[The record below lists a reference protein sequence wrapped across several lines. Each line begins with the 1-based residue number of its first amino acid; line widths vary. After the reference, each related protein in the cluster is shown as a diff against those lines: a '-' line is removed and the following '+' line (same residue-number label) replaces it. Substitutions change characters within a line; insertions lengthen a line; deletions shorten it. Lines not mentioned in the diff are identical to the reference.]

1 MITKKIKFDDK
12 KFKEAIL
19 FLLSRSPNQAIEG
32 KKKLA
37 KLLYFADFNYFEA
50 YEIPLTGA
58 TYRAL
63 PMGPVP
69 DELEEALNKGLKE
82 KTIRITNKNIG
93 LPNDMMVFSLNINNK
108 DNLTFGNLL
117 EEEKKVL
124 QKVYSDYGGLS
135 GAVLENITHSEAP
148 FNAVAQGE
156 YIPYELSFYRDKT
169 KEELVGV

>member
-1 MITKKIKFDDK
+1 MNPKKIKFNDR

-19 FLLSRSPNQAIEG
+19 FLLSQSPNKTIEG

-37 KLLYFADFNYFEA
+37 KLLYFADFNHFEF
-50 YEIPLTGA
+50 YETPLTGA

-69 DELEEALNKGLKE
+69 DELDQTLKDLKGKFISVTE
-82 KTIRITNKNIG
+82 KNIG
-93 LPNDMMVFSLNINNK
+93 LPNDMVVFSLNVDKNIPSFN
-108 DNLTFGNLL
+108 NLTD
-117 EEEKKVL
+117 EDKKVL

-135 GAVLENITHSEAP
+135 GGVLEDVTHSEAP

-169 KEELVGV
+169 KDELVGA